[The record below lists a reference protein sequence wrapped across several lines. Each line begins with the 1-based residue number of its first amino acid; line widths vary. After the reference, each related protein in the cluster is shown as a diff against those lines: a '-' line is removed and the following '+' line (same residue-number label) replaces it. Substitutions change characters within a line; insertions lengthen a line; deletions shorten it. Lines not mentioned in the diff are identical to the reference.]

1 MDHRPDRRHQE
12 FRAGCAGVGQPD
24 RATGRRRAT
33 RRSDQRARTAAPMVG
48 RQRRRR
54 FRGGRRYPGSSALG
68 FLSGT
73 TGFGQLVVLQP
84 VRLGPTRSAG
94 PLRRADRCGV
104 AGTRLR
110 RLPVLL
116 PGGRRGR
123 RHRRRAGGV
132 GMGSGAAGH
141 PGARSGRYVHQPRR
155 QRRAA
160 RRQRGGDQRPAARPD
175 IEQACRRAAAVNYL
189 TDLATL
195 LWSKIQSIRTAPT
208 NEAADMTNTVAPT
221 NGSHKGG
228 QDGPKPRSRRAGRK
242 TAVGEYK
249 HKRTGIDVALG
260 LLTPIVGQE
269 FLDKYNLRDPL
280 NRTLRYGVKTMFST
294 AGATTRQFKRV
305 QGLRGGPTRLKA
317 SGKDYYD
324 LTPDDDQKLIV
335 ETVDEFA
342 EEILR
347 PAAHDADEATTYPP
361 DLLAKAAELG
371 ITAVNVPE
379 DFDGIAEHRSSVTNV
394 LVAEALAYGDMGLAL
409 PILAPGGV
417 ASALTHW
424 GSADQQATYL
434 QEFAG
439 ENVPQACLAIAEPR
453 PLFDPTALKTT
464 AVRTPG
470 GYRLDGVKSLVP
482 AAADAELFI
491 VGAQLNGKPAL
502 FIVES
507 SAKGLTVKADP
518 SMGIRAAALGQ
529 VELSGVSVPLNA
541 RLGED
546 EATDDDYS
554 ESIALSRLGWA
565 ALAVGTSH
573 AVLDYVIPYVKD
585 REAFGEP
592 VARRQ
597 AVAFMCANIAI
608 ELDGLRL
615 ITWRG
620 AARAEQGLTITR
632 EAALAKRLGTDKG
645 MQIGLDGVQLLGGHG
660 YTKEHPV
667 ERWYRDLRA
676 IGVAEGVVVI

>member
-1 MDHRPDRRHQE
+1 MTDTFSGSEKTSKNSPSR
-12 FRAGCAGVGQPD
+12 VK
-24 RATGRRRAT
+24 
-33 RRSDQRARTAAPMVG
+33 
-48 RQRRRR
+48 RRRR
-54 FRGGRRYPGSSALG
+54 K
-68 FLSGT
+68 
-73 TGFGQLVVLQP
+73 TGVGLQP
-84 VRLGPTRSAG
+84 
-94 PLRRADRCGV
+94 
-104 AGTRLR
+104 
-110 RLPVLL
+110 
-116 PGGRRGR
+116 
-123 RHRRRAGGV
+123 HR
-132 GMGSGAAGH
+132 
-141 PGARSGRYVHQPRR
+141 
-155 QRRAA
+155 
-160 RRQRGGDQRPAARPD
+160 
-175 IEQACRRAAAVNYL
+175 
-189 TDLATL
+189 
-195 LWSKIQSIRTAPT
+195 
-208 NEAADMTNTVAPT
+208 
-221 NGSHKGG
+221 
-228 QDGPKPRSRRAGRK
+228 
-242 TAVGEYK
+242 
-249 HKRTGIDVALG
+249 RTGIDITMA
-260 LLTPIVGQE
+260 LLTPIMGQE
-269 FLDKYNLRDPL
+269 FLDKYRLRDPL
-280 NRTLRYGVKTMFST
+280 NRGLRYGTKTIFST
-294 AGATTRQFKRV
+294 AGAASRQFKRV
-305 QGLRGGPTRLKA
+305 QNLRSGPTRLKS
-317 SGKDYYD
+317 SGKDFYD
-324 LTPDDDQKLIV
+324 LRPDDEQKMIV
-335 ETVDEFA
+335 ETLEDFA

-347 PAAHDADEATTYPP
+347 PAAADADAAATYPS
-361 DLLAKAAELG
+361 DLIARAAELG
-371 ITAVNVPE
+371 ITAVNIPE
-379 DFDGIAEHRSSVTNV
+379 DFDGIAAHRSSVTNV

-434 QEFAG
+434 KEFAG
-439 ENVPQACLAIAEPR
+439 ENVPQACVAIAEPQ
-453 PLFDPTALKTT
+453 PLFDPTRLKTT
-464 AVRTPG
+464 AVRTPS

-518 SMGIRAAALGQ
+518 SMGIRGAALGR

-546 EATDDDYS
+546 EAADDNYS
-554 ESIALSRLGWA
+554 EAIALSRLGWA

-573 AVLDYVIPYVKD
+573 AVLDYVIPYVKE

-592 VARRQ
+592 IARRQ

-620 AARAEQGLTITR
+620 AARAEQGLPFSR
-632 EAALAKRLGTDKG
+632 EAALAKRLGADKG

>member
-1 MDHRPDRRHQE
+1 MTD
-12 FRAGCAGVGQPD
+12 
-24 RATGRRRAT
+24 
-33 RRSDQRARTAAPMVG
+33 S
-48 RQRRRR
+48 
-54 FRGGRRYPGSSALG
+54 
-68 FLSGT
+68 LSGSNSSR
-73 TGFGQLVVLQP
+73 P
-84 VRLGPTRSAG
+84 
-94 PLRRADRCGV
+94 RAK
-104 AGTRLR
+104 
-110 RLPVLL
+110 
-116 PGGRRGR
+116 RRGR
-123 RHRRRAGGV
+123 KTGV
-132 GMGSGAAGH
+132 GM
-141 PGARSGRYVHQPRR
+141 QP
-155 QRRAA
+155 
-160 RRQRGGDQRPAARPD
+160 
-175 IEQACRRAAAVNYL
+175 
-189 TDLATL
+189 
-195 LWSKIQSIRTAPT
+195 
-208 NEAADMTNTVAPT
+208 
-221 NGSHKGG
+221 
-228 QDGPKPRSRRAGRK
+228 
-242 TAVGEYK
+242 
-249 HKRTGIDVALG
+249 HKRTGIDIAMA

-269 FLDKYNLRDPL
+269 FLDKYQLRDPL
-280 NRTLRYGVKTMFST
+280 NRGLRYGTKTIFST
-294 AGATTRQFKRV
+294 AGAASRQFKRV
-305 QGLRGGPTRLKA
+305 QNLRSGPTRLKS

-324 LTPDDDQKLIV
+324 LRPDDEQKMIV
-335 ETVDEFA
+335 ETLEDFA
-342 EEILR
+342 EEVLR
-347 PAAHDADEATTYPP
+347 PAAHDADEAASYPP
-361 DLLAKAAELG
+361 DLIAKAAELG
-371 ITAVNVPE
+371 ITAINIPE
-379 DFDGIAEHRSSVTNV
+379 DFEGIAAHRSSVTNV

-424 GSADQQATYL
+424 GSADQQGTYL
-434 QEFAG
+434 PEFAG
-439 ENVPQACLAIAEPR
+439 ENVPQACVAIAEPQ
-453 PLFDPTALKTT
+453 PLFDPTRLKTT
-464 AVRTPG
+464 AVRTPS

-491 VGAQLNGKPAL
+491 VGAQLNGRPAL

-507 SAKGLTVKADP
+507 AAKGLTVKADP

-529 VELSGVSVPLNA
+529 LELAGVSVPRSA

-546 EATDDDYS
+546 EATDEDYS
-554 ESIALSRLGWA
+554 EAIALSRLGWA

-573 AVLDYVIPYVKD
+573 AVLDYVIPYVKE

-620 AARAEQGLTITR
+620 AARAEQGLPFIR